1 MKKILLKIGCALL
14 CVCSLGLVSCK
25 KDKAEKTA
33 NLYESGIETALVID
47 VMARNEIYKASI
59 GLDYDVTSVLAED
72 YRNPTNV
79 YSISI
84 PTIEEF
90 FQVVEAGGLEEE
102 WDLLPDSVKEQ
113 MESRADPFN
122 FIISHYAGHNEVA
135 VSTSYQA
142 SLRFDGKIDEKIA
155 YVYVYETGTPIV
167 VTFTPI
173 CDHGYSA
180 MGSFLFGVDCTS
192 MEKIEEVFK
201 PFQCEVA
208 LVTA

>member
-1 MKKILLKIGCALL
+1 MKKILLKIGCIVL
-14 CVCSLGLVSCK
+14 CVCSLGLASCK

-33 NLYESGIETALVID
+33 NLYESGIETALV
-47 VMARNEIYKASI
+47 VEEMAKSEIYKEYI
-59 GLDYDVTSVLAED
+59 GVDYDITNVLAED
-72 YRNPTNV
+72 YRAPISV
-79 YSISI
+79 YSISS
-84 PTIEEF
+84 PAFEEF
-90 FQVVEAGGLEEE
+90 FQAVEAGDLEEK
-102 WDLLPDSVKEQ
+102 WDSLPDSIKEQ
-113 MESRADPFN
+113 IEGKFN
-122 FIISHYAGHNEVA
+122 LFNWIISKYAGTQEFAISNLF
-135 VSTSYQA
+135 QA

-180 MGSFLFGVDCTS
+180 MGCFLFGVDCTS

-201 PFQCEVA
+201 PYQCEVV

>member
-1 MKKILLKIGCALL
+1 MKKILLKIGCIVL
-14 CVCSLGLVSCK
+14 CVCALGLVSCK

-33 NLYESGIETALVID
+33 NLYESGIETALV
-47 VMARNEIYKASI
+47 VEEMARNEIYNAYL
-59 GLDYDVTSVLAED
+59 GVDYDFANVLAED

-90 FQVVEAGGLEEE
+90 FQAVEAGGLEEE
-102 WDLLPDSVKEQ
+102 WGALPDSVKEQ
-113 MESRADPFN
+113 MEARSDPFN
-122 FIISHYAGHNEVA
+122 YIISHYAGAKEVA

-142 SLRFDGKIDEKIA
+142 SLRFDGKIDDKIA
-155 YVYVYETGTPIV
+155 YVYVYETGVPIIV
-167 VTFTPI
+167 RFAPI

-180 MGSFLFGVDCTS
+180 MGRFLFGVDCTS
-192 MEKIEEVFK
+192 MEKIEEVFN
-201 PFQCEVA
+201 PYQCEVA

>member
-1 MKKILLKIGCALL
+1 MKKILLKIGCIVL

-33 NLYESGIETALVID
+33 NLYESGIETALV
-47 VMARNEIYKASI
+47 VEEMAKSEIYKEYI
-59 GLDYDVTSVLAED
+59 GVDYDITNVLAED
-72 YRNPTNV
+72 YRAPISV
-79 YSISI
+79 YSISS
-84 PTIEEF
+84 PTFEEF
-90 FQVVEAGGLEEE
+90 FQAVEAGDLEEK
-102 WDLLPDSVKEQ
+102 WDSLPDSIKEQ
-113 MESRADPFN
+113 MEGGFDLFH
-122 FIISHYAGHNEVA
+122 FIIVNYGGEQQLAISSVF
-135 VSTSYQA
+135 QA

-201 PFQCEVA
+201 PYQCEVA